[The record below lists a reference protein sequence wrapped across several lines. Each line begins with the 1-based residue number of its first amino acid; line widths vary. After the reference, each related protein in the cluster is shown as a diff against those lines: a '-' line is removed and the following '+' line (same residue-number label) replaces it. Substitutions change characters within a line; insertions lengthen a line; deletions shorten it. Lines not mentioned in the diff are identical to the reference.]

1 MERPQL
7 NIRMSVQLAQ
17 LIDAKRIA
25 LAEQLGFIPTRS
37 DVVRLALEQYLE
49 ADLSV
54 SEADRRKG
62 LAVKPPAK
70 SEASGRKK

>member
-25 LAEQLGFIPTRS
+25 LADQLGFIPTRS
-37 DVVRLALEQYLE
+37 DVVRLALEQYLD

-62 LAVKPPAK
+62 QPVKPAARA
-70 SEASGRKK
+70 EAAGRKK